1 MKTLAVNAT
10 WQKQSLQGAILFRA
24 KLSGSKILAARIRL
38 VIITSRSTKQR
49 NTKRSL
55 KILLIVLKETKNDIY
70 FTFLSYLC
78 KRVTKLSK
86 IPINPAKPVMA
97 VSTPEIAK
105 CHKDKSSSS
114 GLPQEDI
121 MRSVIDII
129 VQLGLL
135 QNLKFERTFWLL
147 RLAQHVGCV
156 QLKDIYCSS
165 EIININMEVHDY

>member
-55 KILLIVLKETKNDIY
+55 KILLIVLKETKNNIY
-70 FTFLSYLC
+70 FTSLNYLC
-78 KRVTKLSK
+78 KRVTKLSP
-86 IPINPAKPVMA
+86 IPTNPAKPVMA

-121 MRSVIDII
+121 MRSVINQILSDEYNFETKLRIPRHGHGSGI
-129 VQLGLL
+129 FPIKKYTIL
-135 QNLKFERTFWLL
+135 QYQP
-147 RLAQHVGCV
+147 A
-156 QLKDIYCSS
+156 
-165 EIININMEVHDY
+165 